1 MTSSTTEIGEQSHPC
16 SENVLESS
24 SRLEL
29 SSFVSNTRERSASF
43 PQGCFSKNLNHIIAV
58 LRELL
63 LDVNIET
70 LYELSIFCAK
80 ENSLLDRVIATGLV
94 AQELQQ

>member
-1 MTSSTTEIGEQSHPC
+1 M
-16 SENVLESS
+16 
-24 SRLEL
+24 
-29 SSFVSNTRERSASF
+29 
-43 PQGCFSKNLNHIIAV
+43 AV

-70 LYELSIFCAK
+70 LSELTIFCAK

-94 AQELQQ
+94 AQELQQMRVHIA